1 MPEITAYAKIFRDW
15 EGLLGAC
22 LQHAGLVPGVEPL
35 RTELETVLAQVR
47 EAKVLQ
53 EGLAANRQATT
64 QRLQEMVVDGRELA
78 RKIRFFVR
86 IPLGSRSELLPA
98 FGIKPTRSRFRKTR
112 PGEVLP
118 PSANLRNPAVPVV
131 PAVPAVPAAGATVP
145 ASPDVPNESSAEGIK
160 PLDPAPD

>member
-15 EGLLGAC
+15 EGLIGSC
-22 LQHAGLVPGVEPL
+22 IQHASQVPGVEPL

-53 EGLAANRQATT
+53 ESLAGSRQATT
-64 QRLQEMVVDGRELA
+64 QRLLEMVADGRELA

-86 IPLGSRSELLPA
+86 IPLGSRSELLPS

-118 PSANLRNPAVPVV
+118 PSAGLVV
-131 PAVPAVPAAGATVP
+131 PGVPATPGTSTGATVP
-145 ASPDVPNESSAEGIK
+145 ASPNVPKEGSPEGGAE
-160 PLDPAPD
+160 

>member
-1 MPEITAYAKIFRDW
+1 MPEITYAKIFRDW
-15 EGLLGAC
+15 EGLIGSC
-22 LQHAGLVPGVEPL
+22 IQHASLIGGVEPL

-53 EGLAANRQATT
+53 EGLTANRQATT
-64 QRLQEMVVDGRELA
+64 QRLQEMVADGRELA

-112 PGEVLP
+112 PGEVPP
-118 PSANLRNPAVPVV
+118 PSANPRNPAVPVV
-131 PAVPAVPAAGATVP
+131 PTAPAVPAVPIPAAGATVP
-145 ASPDVPNESSAEGIK
+145 ASPKVPNERSF
-160 PLDPAPD
+160 PL